1 MYTLHAVLAGLNV
14 FGQHIWAHWG
24 HQLLCRD
31 RTEWSTRRL
40 WEQKTFWSRNSPCGK
55 KEILNEYSIPIQI
68 FFSIIQRLIW
78 RNLLWSKNY
87 TEKYTHMTVQ
97 READSLQR
105 GCCYLEEA
113 PNGHWK
119 AGSHLSCWSSS
130 GLANQVYGCRTSE
143 EPPPERSAFLHRLST
158 RQRTGLQHTPL
169 HSDSKRYSALQSL
182 SPLHAPLLSE
192 QQRALG

>member
-1 MYTLHAVLAGLNV
+1 MHTLHAVLAGLNV

-55 KEILNEYSIPIQI
+55 KT
-68 FFSIIQRLIW
+68 
-78 RNLLWSKNY
+78 RNLKWIQYSYSNFFLYNSEANLKRILSWSKNY

-97 READSLQR
+97 READSVQR
-105 GCCYLEEA
+105 GCCYLEKA
-113 PNGHWK
+113 PDGHWK
-119 AGSHLSCWSSS
+119 AGSHLSCWNSS
-130 GLANQVYGCRTSE
+130 GLANPVYGCRTSE

-158 RQRTGLQHTPL
+158 RPRTGPRHTPQ
-169 HSDSKRYSALQSL
+169 HSDS
-182 SPLHAPLLSE
+182 
-192 QQRALG
+192 